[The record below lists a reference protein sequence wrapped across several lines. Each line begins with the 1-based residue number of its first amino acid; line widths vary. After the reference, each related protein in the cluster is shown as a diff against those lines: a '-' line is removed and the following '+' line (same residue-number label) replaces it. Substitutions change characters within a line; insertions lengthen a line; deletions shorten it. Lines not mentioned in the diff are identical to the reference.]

1 MKQMRLLIVT
11 LFAAVLPMELLG
23 NTVIK
28 ELNSTFTG
36 NEYGIA
42 NETYSE
48 GTLTTSEGNTWTWRE
63 GGEAKSPVISMAEVD
78 GWNCLSVKPKT
89 SQFAMVTD
97 FSVPGNIQEIFCAFG
112 GNVGMVIV
120 DFGERTFSYNLN
132 IPDDGKIHYYSFG
145 YSDMNLSS
153 TNANQVV
160 QMVFTPKDES
170 SDLPMY
176 IQRVNITTEVAA
188 ADNND
193 IVSEFGDY
201 EGEGY
206 TLIAN
211 DRMHNWYF
219 SLPEDGTEVEK
230 YNTQWNDEMC
240 VYMRA
245 TGGSSTYPRLTLTPD
260 FPIEGKVKKVIVK
273 AGGDIHHISYT
284 SPYGDY
290 YESAIAG
297 MTVPFY
303 DEFTLDFGEGLDV
316 DGNFSFGLYVGR
328 NTYLNSI
335 TLVMEGGT
343 IEFTGIVSSFSDWVD
358 EEVTESSKSG
368 TILTKEDTPW
378 FAYFYDPETPVR
390 MTTLY
395 MSESSTLPTEGG
407 SSDGEVCLAIGS
419 YTDGTELQFEM
430 GNMFPVKGHIKKI
443 IVRYTGHLEAI
454 GGFCQE
460 WSTGENLQD
469 VRTNAYPS
477 GDFTEAELI
486 FDGVTEYEDARI
498 ILFLNGNAPIFLQS
512 ITIVQDE
519 GTDDDLLHGKCGDNL
534 EYALTELPYTIWVW
548 DSASEQ
554 SVQKPA
560 LKLTI
565 TGTGEMYDY
574 DDWENLA
581 PWREEYCEQIG
592 EIELPEGMTRVGNEA
607 FDDCYNAH
615 ISGLPST
622 LQSIGSYAF
631 YGISYWPSEDLHL
644 PEGLYSIEYSAFR
657 YCGGIK
663 NLYIPAS
670 LAYISDAAFSSLYDI
685 ENFYV
690 DEANPYFKVDGVAII
705 DTRYNRLVAAT
716 LNTVIP
722 SYVEEI
728 GGSAFSD
735 LAIEDITIP
744 ENVVTIGSQAFSW
757 TKIQNLVIPNSVTT
771 IRSYAFYACRNLQTV
786 VIGTDVIYID
796 SNPFYISNNI
806 TDVYCFAN
814 PDALTWTS
822 GNYENK
828 SFMENKATK
837 MHVYAA
843 DLAKYEEKFSF
854 LNVTFVGDLADWEDG
869 IKEIKDSK
877 DLNDPND
884 LNAGWFDLSGRKWSM
899 VNGQRSMPQGIY
911 IRGGKKFMVK

>member
-1 MKQMRLLIVT
+1 MRLLIVT

-23 NTVIK
+23 NMVIK

-78 GWNCLSVKPKT
+78 GWNVLAVKPRT
-89 SQFAMVTD
+89 SNFAMVTD

-176 IQRVNITTEVAA
+176 IQRVNITTEVTA

-193 IVSEFGDY
+193 YVSEFGDY
-201 EGEGY
+201 EGEGV

-211 DRMHNWYF
+211 DRLHNWYF

-245 TGGSSTYPRLTLTPD
+245 TGGSSTYPRLKLTSD
-260 FPIEGKVKKVIVK
+260 FRVEGKVKKLIVK
-273 AGGDIHHISYT
+273 AGGDIHHIYYS
-284 SPYGDY
+284 SPYGAS
-290 YESAIAG
+290 YESKFS
-297 MTVPFY
+297 TSNLPYY
-303 DEFTLDFGEGLDV
+303 DNFELDFGDGIEMNDV
-316 DGNFSFGLYVGR
+316 FSFDMYVGR
-328 NTYLNSI
+328 NTFLKSI
-335 TLVMEGGT
+335 TLVMEGG
-343 IEFTGIVSSFSDWVD
+343 EMNFSGIVSTFCDWETTD
-358 EEVTESSKSG
+358 VTESYKCGVASS
-368 TILTKEDTPW
+368 KEDTPW
-378 FAYFYDPETPVR
+378 SAAFYDPETPVG
-390 MTTLY
+390 MTTL
-395 MSESSTLPTEGG
+395 MLTETDALPTEGD
-407 SSDGEVCLAIGS
+407 SSTGVECLVIGGYS
-419 YTDGTELQFEM
+419 NT
-430 GNMFPVKGHIKKI
+430 KGVECEFRNLFGVTGCIKKI
-443 IVRYTGHLEAI
+443 VVRFAGHLEAI
-454 GGFCQE
+454 AGIIYERGTTDEKLQE
-460 WSTGENLQD
+460 MRKNVQQD
-469 VRTNAYPS
+469 A
-477 GDFTEAELI
+477 DFTDAVLE
-486 FDGVTEYEDARI
+486 FDGETEYTDASI
-498 ILFLNGNAPIFLQS
+498 ILFFSGIEPYFLQS

-592 EIELPEGMTRVGNEA
+592 EIELPDGMTRVGNEA

-796 SNPFYISNNI
+796 FNPFYISNNI

-828 SFMENKATK
+828 AFMENKATK

-877 DLNDPND
+877 DLND
-884 LNAGWFDLSGRKWSM
+884 LNAGWFDLSGREWSM
-899 VNGQRSMPQGIY
+899 VNGQRSMPKGIY

>member
-1 MKQMRLLIVT
+1 MRLLIVT

-23 NTVIK
+23 NMVIK

-63 GGEAKSPVISMAEVD
+63 GGEAKSPVISMAELD

-132 IPDDGKIHYYSFG
+132 IPDDGKIYYYSFG

-176 IQRVNITTEVAA
+176 IQRVNITTEVTA

-193 IVSEFGDY
+193 YVSEFGDY
-201 EGEGY
+201 EGEGV

-211 DRMHNWYF
+211 DRLHNWYF
-219 SLPEDGTEVEK
+219 SLPADGTALEK

-245 TGGSSTYPRLTLTPD
+245 TGGSSTYPRLKLTSD
-260 FPIEGKVKKVIVK
+260 FRVEGKVKKLIVK
-273 AGGDIHHISYT
+273 AGGDIHHIYYS
-284 SPYGDY
+284 SPYGAS
-290 YESAIAG
+290 YESKFS
-297 MTVPFY
+297 TSNLPYY
-303 DEFTLDFGEGLDV
+303 DNFELDFGDGIEMNDV
-316 DGNFSFGLYVGR
+316 FSFDMYVGR
-328 NTYLNSI
+328 NTFLKSI
-335 TLVMEGGT
+335 TLVMEGG
-343 IEFTGIVSSFSDWVD
+343 EMNFSGIVSTFCDWETTD
-358 EEVTESSKSG
+358 VTESYKCGVASS
-368 TILTKEDTPW
+368 KEDTPW
-378 FAYFYDPETPVR
+378 SAAFYDPETPVG
-390 MTTLY
+390 MTTL
-395 MSESSTLPTEGG
+395 MLTETDALPTEGD
-407 SSDGEVCLAIGS
+407 SSTGVECLVIGGYS
-419 YTDGTELQFEM
+419 NT
-430 GNMFPVKGHIKKI
+430 KGVECEFRNLFGVTGCIKKI
-443 IVRYTGHLEAI
+443 VVRFAGHLEAI
-454 GGFCQE
+454 AGIIYERGTTDEKLQE
-460 WSTGENLQD
+460 MRKNVQQD
-469 VRTNAYPS
+469 A
-477 GDFTEAELI
+477 DFTDAVLE
-486 FDGVTEYEDARI
+486 FDGETEYTDASI
-498 ILFLNGNAPIFLQS
+498 ILFFSGIEPYFLQS

-592 EIELPEGMTRVGNEA
+592 EIELPDGMTRVGNEA

-796 SNPFYISNNI
+796 FNPFYISNNI

-828 SFMENKATK
+828 AFMENKATK

-899 VNGQRSMPQGIY
+899 VNGQRSMPKGFY

>member
-23 NTVIK
+23 NMVIK

-63 GGEAKSPVISMAEVD
+63 GGEAKSPVISMAELD

-132 IPDDGKIHYYSFG
+132 IPDDGKIYYYSFG

-176 IQRVNITTEVAA
+176 IQRVNITTEVTA

-193 IVSEFGDY
+193 YVSEFGDY
-201 EGEGY
+201 EGEGV

-211 DRMHNWYF
+211 DRLHNWYF
-219 SLPEDGTEVEK
+219 SLPADGTALEK

-245 TGGSSTYPRLTLTPD
+245 TGGSSTYPRLKLTSD
-260 FPIEGKVKKVIVK
+260 FRVEGKVKKLIVK
-273 AGGDIHHISYT
+273 AGGDIHHIYYS
-284 SPYGDY
+284 SPYGAS
-290 YESAIAG
+290 YESKFS
-297 MTVPFY
+297 TSNLPYY
-303 DEFTLDFGEGLDV
+303 DNFELDFGDGIEMNDV
-316 DGNFSFGLYVGR
+316 FSSDMYVGR
-328 NTYLNSI
+328 NTFLKSI
-335 TLVMEGGT
+335 TLVMEGG
-343 IEFTGIVSSFSDWVD
+343 EMNFSGIVSTFCDWETTD
-358 EEVTESSKSG
+358 VTESYKCGVASS
-368 TILTKEDTPW
+368 KEDTPW
-378 FAYFYDPETPVR
+378 SAAFYDPETPVG
-390 MTTLY
+390 MTTL
-395 MSESSTLPTEGG
+395 MLTETDALPTEGD
-407 SSDGEVCLAIGS
+407 SSTGVECLVIGGYS
-419 YTDGTELQFEM
+419 NT
-430 GNMFPVKGHIKKI
+430 KGVECEFRNLFGVTGCIKKI
-443 IVRYTGHLEAI
+443 VVRFAGHLEAI
-454 GGFCQE
+454 AGIIYERGTTDEKLQE
-460 WSTGENLQD
+460 MRKNVQQD
-469 VRTNAYPS
+469 A
-477 GDFTEAELI
+477 DFTDAVLE
-486 FDGVTEYEDARI
+486 FDGETEYTDASI
-498 ILFLNGNAPIFLQS
+498 ILFFSGIEPYFLQS

-592 EIELPEGMTRVGNEA
+592 EIELPDGMTRVGNEA

-828 SFMENKATK
+828 AFMENKATK

-877 DLNDPND
+877 DLND
-884 LNAGWFDLSGRKWSM
+884 LNAGWFDLSGRKI
-899 VNGQRSMPQGIY
+899 VNGKWSNGKLPQGIY

>member
-1 MKQMRLLIVT
+1 MRLLIVT

-23 NTVIK
+23 NMVIK

-63 GGEAKSPVISMAEVD
+63 GGEAKSPVISMAELD

-132 IPDDGKIHYYSFG
+132 IPDDGKIYYYSFG

-176 IQRVNITTEVAA
+176 IQRVNITTEVTA

-193 IVSEFGDY
+193 YVSEFGDY
-201 EGEGY
+201 EGEGV

-211 DRMHNWYF
+211 DRLHNWYF
-219 SLPEDGTEVEK
+219 SLPADGTALEK

-245 TGGSSTYPRLTLTPD
+245 TGGSSTYPRLKLTSD
-260 FPIEGKVKKVIVK
+260 FRVEGKVKKLIVK
-273 AGGDIHHISYT
+273 AGGDIHHIYYS
-284 SPYGDY
+284 SPYGAS
-290 YESAIAG
+290 YESKFS
-297 MTVPFY
+297 TSNLPYY
-303 DEFTLDFGEGLDV
+303 DNFELDFGDGIEMNDV
-316 DGNFSFGLYVGR
+316 FSSDMYVGR
-328 NTYLNSI
+328 NTFLKSI
-335 TLVMEGGT
+335 TLVMEGG
-343 IEFTGIVSSFSDWVD
+343 EMNFSGIVSTFCDWETTD
-358 EEVTESSKSG
+358 VTESYKCGVASS
-368 TILTKEDTPW
+368 KEDTPW
-378 FAYFYDPETPVR
+378 SAAFYDPETPVG
-390 MTTLY
+390 MTTL
-395 MSESSTLPTEGG
+395 MLTETDALPTEGD
-407 SSDGEVCLAIGS
+407 SSTGVECLVIGGYS
-419 YTDGTELQFEM
+419 NT
-430 GNMFPVKGHIKKI
+430 KGVECEFRNLFGVTGCIKKI
-443 IVRYTGHLEAI
+443 VVRFAGHLEAI
-454 GGFCQE
+454 AGIIYERGTTDEKLQE
-460 WSTGENLQD
+460 MRKNVQQD
-469 VRTNAYPS
+469 A
-477 GDFTEAELI
+477 DFTDAVLE
-486 FDGVTEYEDARI
+486 FDGETEYTDASI
-498 ILFLNGNAPIFLQS
+498 ILFFSGIEPYFLQS

-592 EIELPEGMTRVGNEA
+592 EIELPDGMTRVGNEA

-757 TKIQNLVIPNSVTT
+757 TKIQNLVIPTTVTT

-828 SFMENKATK
+828 AFMENKATK

-877 DLNDPND
+877 DLND
-884 LNAGWFDLSGRKWSM
+884 LNAGWFDLSGRKI
-899 VNGQRSMPQGIY
+899 VNGKWSNGKLPQGIY

>member
-1 MKQMRLLIVT
+1 MRLLIVT

-23 NTVIK
+23 NMVIK

-63 GGEAKSPVISMAEVD
+63 GGEAKSPVISMAELD

-132 IPDDGKIHYYSFG
+132 IPDDGKIYYYSFG

-176 IQRVNITTEVAA
+176 IQRVNITTEVTA

-193 IVSEFGDY
+193 YVSEFGDY
-201 EGEGY
+201 EGEGV

-211 DRMHNWYF
+211 DRLHNWYF
-219 SLPEDGTEVEK
+219 SLPADGTALEK

-245 TGGSSTYPRLTLTPD
+245 TGGSSTYPRLKLTSD
-260 FPIEGKVKKVIVK
+260 FRVEGKVKKLIVK
-273 AGGDIHHISYT
+273 AGGDIHHIYYS
-284 SPYGDY
+284 SPYGAS
-290 YESAIAG
+290 YESKFS
-297 MTVPFY
+297 TSNLPYY
-303 DEFTLDFGEGLDV
+303 DNFELDFGDGIEMNDV
-316 DGNFSFGLYVGR
+316 FSSDMYVGR
-328 NTYLNSI
+328 NTFLKSI
-335 TLVMEGGT
+335 TLVMEGG
-343 IEFTGIVSSFSDWVD
+343 EMNFSGIVSTFCDWETTD
-358 EEVTESSKSG
+358 VTESYKCGVASS
-368 TILTKEDTPW
+368 KEDTPW
-378 FAYFYDPETPVR
+378 SAAFYDPETPVG
-390 MTTLY
+390 MTTL
-395 MSESSTLPTEGG
+395 MLTETDALPTEGD
-407 SSDGEVCLAIGS
+407 SSTGVECLVIGGYS
-419 YTDGTELQFEM
+419 NT
-430 GNMFPVKGHIKKI
+430 KGVECEFRNLFGVTGCIKKI
-443 IVRYTGHLEAI
+443 VVRFAGHLEAI
-454 GGFCQE
+454 AGIIYERGTTEEKLQE
-460 WSTGENLQD
+460 MRKNVQQD
-469 VRTNAYPS
+469 A
-477 GDFTEAELI
+477 DFTDAVLE
-486 FDGVTEYEDARI
+486 FDGETEYTDASI
-498 ILFLNGNAPIFLQS
+498 ILFFSGIEPYFLQS

-592 EIELPEGMTRVGNEA
+592 EIELPDGMTRVGNEA

-744 ENVVTIGSQAFSW
+744 ENVVTIGSPAFSW

-828 SFMENKATK
+828 AFMENKATK

-877 DLNDPND
+877 DLND
-884 LNAGWFDLSGRKWSM
+884 LNAGWFDLSGRKI
-899 VNGQRSMPQGIY
+899 VNGKWSNGKLPQGIY

>member
-1 MKQMRLLIVT
+1 
-11 LFAAVLPMELLG
+11 
-23 NTVIK
+23 
-28 ELNSTFTG
+28 
-36 NEYGIA
+36 
-42 NETYSE
+42 
-48 GTLTTSEGNTWTWRE
+48 
-63 GGEAKSPVISMAEVD
+63 
-78 GWNCLSVKPKT
+78 
-89 SQFAMVTD
+89 MVTD

-132 IPDDGKIHYYSFG
+132 IPDDGKIYYYSFG

-176 IQRVNITTEVAA
+176 IQRVNITTEVTA

-193 IVSEFGDY
+193 YVSEFGDY
-201 EGEGY
+201 EGEGV

-211 DRMHNWYF
+211 DRLHNWYF
-219 SLPEDGTEVEK
+219 SLPADGTALEK

-245 TGGSSTYPRLTLTPD
+245 TGGSSTYPRLKLTSD
-260 FPIEGKVKKVIVK
+260 FRVEGKVKKLIVK
-273 AGGDIHHISYT
+273 AGGDIHHIYYS
-284 SPYGDY
+284 SPYGAS
-290 YESAIAG
+290 YESKFS
-297 MTVPFY
+297 TSNLPYY
-303 DEFTLDFGEGLDV
+303 DNFELDFGDGIEMNDV
-316 DGNFSFGLYVGR
+316 FSSDMYVGR
-328 NTYLNSI
+328 NTFLKSI
-335 TLVMEGGT
+335 TLVMEGG
-343 IEFTGIVSSFSDWVD
+343 EMNFSGIVSTFCDWETTD
-358 EEVTESSKSG
+358 VTESYKCGVASS
-368 TILTKEDTPW
+368 KEDTPW
-378 FAYFYDPETPVR
+378 SAAFYDPETPVG
-390 MTTLY
+390 MTTL
-395 MSESSTLPTEGG
+395 MLTETDALPTEGD
-407 SSDGEVCLAIGS
+407 SSTGVECLVIGGYS
-419 YTDGTELQFEM
+419 NT
-430 GNMFPVKGHIKKI
+430 KGVECEFRNLFGVTGCIKKI
-443 IVRYTGHLEAI
+443 VVRFAGHLEAI
-454 GGFCQE
+454 AGIIYERGTTDEKLQE
-460 WSTGENLQD
+460 MRKNVQQD
-469 VRTNAYPS
+469 A
-477 GDFTEAELI
+477 DFTDAVLE
-486 FDGVTEYEDARI
+486 FDGETEYTDASI
-498 ILFLNGNAPIFLQS
+498 ILFFSGIEPYFLQS

-592 EIELPEGMTRVGNEA
+592 EIELPDGMTRVGNEA

-828 SFMENKATK
+828 AFMENKATK

-877 DLNDPND
+877 DLND
-884 LNAGWFDLSGRKWSM
+884 LNAGWFDLSGRKI
-899 VNGQRSMPQGIY
+899 VNGKWSNGKLPQGIY

>member
-1 MKQMRLLIVT
+1 MRLLIVT

-23 NTVIK
+23 NMVIK

-63 GGEAKSPVISMAEVD
+63 GGEAKSPVISMAELD

-132 IPDDGKIHYYSFG
+132 IPDDGKIYYYSFG

-176 IQRVNITTEVAA
+176 IQRVNITTEVTA

-193 IVSEFGDY
+193 YVSEFGDY
-201 EGEGY
+201 EGEGV

-211 DRMHNWYF
+211 DRLHNWYF
-219 SLPEDGTEVEK
+219 SLPADGTALEK

-245 TGGSSTYPRLTLTPD
+245 TGGSSTYPRLKLTSD
-260 FPIEGKVKKVIVK
+260 FRVEGKVKKLIVK
-273 AGGDIHHISYT
+273 AGGDIHHIYYS
-284 SPYGDY
+284 SPYGAS
-290 YESAIAG
+290 YESKFS
-297 MTVPFY
+297 TSNLPYY
-303 DEFTLDFGEGLDV
+303 DNFELDFGDGIEMNDV
-316 DGNFSFGLYVGR
+316 FSSDMYVGR
-328 NTYLNSI
+328 NTFLKSI
-335 TLVMEGGT
+335 TLVMEGG
-343 IEFTGIVSSFSDWVD
+343 EMNFSGIVSTFCDWEPTD
-358 EEVTESSKSG
+358 VTESYKCGVASS
-368 TILTKEDTPW
+368 KEDTPW
-378 FAYFYDPETPVR
+378 SAAFYDPETPVG
-390 MTTLY
+390 MTTL
-395 MSESSTLPTEGG
+395 MLTETDALPTEGD
-407 SSDGEVCLAIGS
+407 SSTGVECLVIGGYS
-419 YTDGTELQFEM
+419 NT
-430 GNMFPVKGHIKKI
+430 KGVECEFRNLFGVTGCIKKI
-443 IVRYTGHLEAI
+443 VVRFAGHLEAI
-454 GGFCQE
+454 AGIIYERGTTDEKLQE
-460 WSTGENLQD
+460 MRKNVQQD
-469 VRTNAYPS
+469 A
-477 GDFTEAELI
+477 DFTDAVLE
-486 FDGVTEYEDARI
+486 FDGETEYTDASI
-498 ILFLNGNAPIFLQS
+498 ILFFSGIEPYFLQS

-592 EIELPEGMTRVGNEA
+592 EIELPDGMTRVGNEA

-828 SFMENKATK
+828 AFMENKATK

-877 DLNDPND
+877 DLND
-884 LNAGWFDLSGRKWSM
+884 LNAGWFDLSGRKI
-899 VNGQRSMPQGIY
+899 VNGKWSNGKLPQGIY

>member
-1 MKQMRLLIVT
+1 MRLLIVT

-23 NTVIK
+23 NMVIK

-63 GGEAKSPVISMAEVD
+63 GGEAKSPVISMAELD

-132 IPDDGKIHYYSFG
+132 IPDDGKIYYYSFG

-176 IQRVNITTEVAA
+176 IQRVNITTEVTA

-193 IVSEFGDY
+193 YVSEFGDY
-201 EGEGY
+201 EGEGV

-211 DRMHNWYF
+211 DRLHNWYF
-219 SLPEDGTEVEK
+219 SLPADGTALEK

-245 TGGSSTYPRLTLTPD
+245 TGGSSTYPRLKLTSD
-260 FPIEGKVKKVIVK
+260 FRVEGKVKKLIVK
-273 AGGDIHHISYT
+273 AGGDIHHIYYS
-284 SPYGDY
+284 SPYGAS
-290 YESAIAG
+290 YESKFS
-297 MTVPFY
+297 TSNLPYY
-303 DEFTLDFGEGLDV
+303 DNFELDFGDGIEMNDV
-316 DGNFSFGLYVGR
+316 FSSDMYVGR
-328 NTYLNSI
+328 NTFLKSI
-335 TLVMEGGT
+335 TLVMEGG
-343 IEFTGIVSSFSDWVD
+343 EMNFSGIVSTFCDWETTD
-358 EEVTESSKSG
+358 VTESYKCGVASS
-368 TILTKEDTPW
+368 KEDTPW
-378 FAYFYDPETPVR
+378 SAAFYDPETPVG
-390 MTTLY
+390 MTTL
-395 MSESSTLPTEGG
+395 MLTETDALPTEGD
-407 SSDGEVCLAIGS
+407 SSTGVECLVIGGYS
-419 YTDGTELQFEM
+419 NT
-430 GNMFPVKGHIKKI
+430 KGVECEFRNLFGVTGCIKKI
-443 IVRYTGHLEAI
+443 VVRFAGHLEAI
-454 GGFCQE
+454 AGIIYERGTTDEKLQE
-460 WSTGENLQD
+460 MRKNVQQD
-469 VRTNAYPS
+469 A
-477 GDFTEAELI
+477 DFTDAVLE
-486 FDGVTEYEDARI
+486 FDGETEYTDASI
-498 ILFLNGNAPIFLQS
+498 ILFFSGIEPYFLQS

-592 EIELPEGMTRVGNEA
+592 EIELPDGMTRVGNEA

-828 SFMENKATK
+828 AFMENKATK

-877 DLNDPND
+877 DLND
-884 LNAGWFDLSGRKWSM
+884 LNAGWFDLSGRKI
-899 VNGQRSMPQGIY
+899 VNGKWSNGKLPQGIY

>member
-1 MKQMRLLIVT
+1 MRLLIVT
-11 LFAAVLPMELLG
+11 LFAAVFPMELLG
-23 NTVIK
+23 NMVIK

-132 IPDDGKIHYYSFG
+132 IPDDGKIHLYSFG

-176 IQRVNITTEVAA
+176 IQRVNITTEVTA

-193 IVSEFGDY
+193 YVSEFGDY
-201 EGEGY
+201 EGEGV

-211 DRMHNWYF
+211 DRLHNWYF
-219 SLPEDGTEVEK
+219 SLPADGTALEK

-245 TGGSSTYPRLTLTPD
+245 TGGSSTYPRLKLTSD
-260 FPIEGKVKKVIVK
+260 FRVEGKVKKLIVK
-273 AGGDIHHISYT
+273 AGGDIHHIYYC
-284 SPYGDY
+284 SPYGAS
-290 YESAIAG
+290 YESKFS
-297 MTVPFY
+297 TSNLPYY
-303 DEFTLDFGEGLDV
+303 DNFELDFG
-316 DGNFSFGLYVGR
+316 DGIEMNDLFSFDMYVGR
-328 NTYLNSI
+328 NTFLKSI
-335 TLVMEGGT
+335 TLVMEGG
-343 IEFTGIVSSFSDWVD
+343 EMNFSGIVSTFCDWETTD
-358 EEVTESSKSG
+358 VTESYKCGVASS
-368 TILTKEDTPW
+368 KEDTPW
-378 FAYFYDPETPVR
+378 SAAFYDPETPVG
-390 MTTLY
+390 MTTL
-395 MSESSTLPTEGG
+395 MLTETDALPTEGD
-407 SSDGEVCLAIGS
+407 SSTGVECLVIGGYS
-419 YTDGTELQFEM
+419 NT
-430 GNMFPVKGHIKKI
+430 KGVECEFRNLFGVTGCIKKI
-443 IVRYTGHLEAI
+443 VVRFAGHLEAI
-454 GGFCQE
+454 AGIIYERGTTDEKLQE
-460 WSTGENLQD
+460 MRKNVQQD
-469 VRTNAYPS
+469 A
-477 GDFTEAELI
+477 DFTDAVLE
-486 FDGVTEYEDARI
+486 FDGETEYTDASI
-498 ILFLNGNAPIFLQS
+498 ILFFSGIEPYFLQS
-512 ITIVQDE
+512 ITIVQD
-519 GTDDDLLHGKCGDNL
+519 GDIDSGLPHGKCGDNL
-534 EYALTELPYTIWVW
+534 EYALTELPYTVWVW
-548 DSASEQ
+548 DNVLSQ
-554 SVQKPA
+554 SLEKPA

-565 TGTGEMYDY
+565 TGSGDMYDY

-581 PWREEYCEQIG
+581 PWRGEYGEQIV
-592 EIELPEGMTRVGNEA
+592 EVVLPDGMTRVGNEA

-828 SFMENKATK
+828 AFMENKATK

-877 DLNDPND
+877 DLND
-884 LNAGWFDLSGRKWSM
+884 LNAGWFDLSGRKI
-899 VNGQRSMPQGIY
+899 VNGKWSNGKLPQGIY